1 MLPLGEPANTVTLDE
16 GGTPLHHAAMLGKQ
30 LGLNQFYLKDETRN
44 PTGSFKDRGTSVGVS
59 VARENGLPGIGC
71 VSTGNMANSIAAY
84 AAKAGMRA
92 LVFVPATTPHGKL
105 VPMLAYGATVIV
117 MGRPYAEIF
126 ETGLELGQEL
136 GFLWLHSDA
145 HLRVEGQKTTAF
157 EIWEQMGRAV
167 PDVVV
172 VPTSSGGNISA
183 IWKGFKELEA
193 IGLIGRLPRM
203 VAVQAEGASPIA
215 RAFKTNQDTVKPFGD
230 TRTEAHSISNPDP
243 PSGRRVL
250 RLLRESGGLA
260 ETVTDREMLESQA
273 ALARYE
279 GILAEMASVSGIA
292 VLKGLVKSGQIEEN
306 ARVVSIVTGTGLKDM
321 ETVAR
326 GSPGPLRFDSWTEC
340 RKALKRIAG
349 GTT

>member
-1 MLPLGEPANTVTLDE
+1 
-16 GGTPLHHAAMLGKQ
+16 
-30 LGLNQFYLKDETRN
+30 
-44 PTGSFKDRGTSVGVS
+44 
-59 VARENGLPGIGC
+59 
-71 VSTGNMANSIAAY
+71 
-84 AAKAGMRA
+84 
-92 LVFVPATTPHGKL
+92 
-105 VPMLAYGATVIV
+105 
-117 MGRPYAEIF
+117 
-126 ETGLELGQEL
+126 
-136 GFLWLHSDA
+136 
-145 HLRVEGQKTTAF
+145 
-157 EIWEQMGRAV
+157 MGRAV